1 MSIKVA
7 QKMISLGKWMILTPL
22 QKMPKNGG
30 DWGKLIVA
38 RGFKKVAQTP
48 INRQIWSHWCES
60 TSFQLDKLAVLENL
74 QPIMVI

>member
-1 MSIKVA
+1 
-7 QKMISLGKWMILTPL
+7 MIFTPL

-48 INRQIWSHWCES
+48 INRQIWSH
-60 TSFQLDKLAVLENL
+60 
-74 QPIMVI
+74 